1 MVFFSYRCCISN
13 RDGRFD
19 DHGCIRI
26 YFQYKFNDCLY
37 CGTVEEV
44 LFAVIVGRSCND
56 YEIGMLICFFAIQC
70 SGKIQLF
77 FSKILFDVIILDRR
91 LFVINE
97 FYFLWNDIDGCYM
110 VMLGKK
116 CSNRQTYV
124 TGTGNGNVV
133 FLVENRL
140 CYSRFFLF
148 KQIRYFESEC
158 FRDCLKL
165 INRWNIIQCF

>member
-1 MVFFSYRCCISN
+1 MIFCSYRCSISN

-26 YFQYKFNDCLY
+26 CFQYKFNDSLY

-56 YEIGMLICFFAIQC
+56 YEICVFICFFAIQC
-70 SGKIQLF
+70 GCKIQFL
-77 FSKILFDVIILDRR
+77 FSKIFFDVIILDRR
-91 LFVINE
+91 FFVINE
-97 FYFLWNDIDGCYM
+97 FYFLWNDINGCYM

-116 CSNRQTYV
+116 RCDGQTYV

-140 CYSRFFLF
+140 CDHRFFLF
-148 KQIRYFESEC
+148 KQISYFESEC

-165 INRWNIIQCF
+165 IDRWNIIQCF